1 MALTKY
7 DYEKLLDDIKL
18 ISRTAYLL
26 FLEKNPDKKRRVFQ
40 LFEDLITRLYRD
52 IKEMHES
59 APSDGNGYGGY
70 ISDEIKEELLGD
82 ADSGEEK

>member
-18 ISRTAYLL
+18 ISRTACLL
-26 FLEKNPDKKRRVFQ
+26 FLEKNNDNKTRAFQ

-52 IKEMHES
+52 IKEMHEM
-59 APSDGNGYGGY
+59 APCDENGYGGY
-70 ISDEIKEELLGD
+70 ISDEIKDELRED
-82 ADSGEEK
+82 REIKND